1 MLCPAACPP
10 AALPARRQLR
20 QRTRRGSYASPIASV
35 PPLVPNPWPA
45 GRRPDTL
52 VELLHVHGKK
62 WSLVKPVEGT
72 HDTHGNHVTLG
83 GGPRVRRH
91 VAAGDKG
98 LAVLEGLQQ
107 ELYVSGEQVRGP
119 GACFPGC
126 IPVSMPPRLFSL
138 TGATARLPRCS

>member
-1 MLCPAACPP
+1 MLCPAVLHP
-10 AALPARRQLR
+10 AALPARRQ
-20 QRTRRGSYASPIASV
+20 QRHRRGSSSLFVVASI

-107 ELYVSGEQVRGP
+107 ELYVSGEQVRCV

-126 IPVSMPPRLFSL
+126 IPVSMPRLFGL
-138 TGATARLPRCS
+138 TGATAILRRVS